1 MEDEEEVD
9 NPLITE
15 LSEVQSYSE
24 IDNGAVHA
32 GVNVKGRLR
41 RHLDFWK
48 RIGAPE
54 YILSVIRDGYRL
66 PFVQFPPRKDIKNNK
81 SASMHSV
88 FVQEAINE
96 LITSGRVLEV
106 DQVPWVVNPL
116 SVAIQS
122 SGKKRLILDL
132 RHVNRYLEKQ
142 HIKYEDWKVALSYF
156 HKGAYMI
163 SFDLKSGYHHI
174 DIHPDHQTFL
184 GFAWKFPNCVS
195 YRYFIFTVLP
205 FGLSTAPHIFT
216 KTLKPIVKYWRFN
229 GINLGL
235 FLDDGWLIESD
246 QDTCSIL
253 SKNIKSD
260 LDESGL
266 ISSDPKCQWEPCQI
280 IEWLGLVWNSI
291 EGTIKLTD
299 RRIQSIIDA
308 IDNVSK
314 KKYWVS
320 CAHLGFT
327 CRQNCFRRSC
337 FRQSV
342 QNHDQILLYFSCFC
356 CGLGFGVST

>member
-1 MEDEEEVD
+1 M
-9 NPLITE
+9 
-15 LSEVQSYSE
+15 SEVQSYSE

-54 YILSVIRDGYRL
+54 YILSGIRDGYRL

-106 DQVPWVVNPL
+106 DQAPWVINPL

-132 RHVNRYLEKQ
+132 RHVNRYVHVEKQ

-163 SFDLKSGYHHI
+163 SFDLKSG
-174 DIHPDHQTFL
+174 
-184 GFAWKFPNCVS
+184 
-195 YRYFIFTVLP
+195 
-205 FGLSTAPHIFT
+205 LSHRHT
-216 KTLKPIVKYWRFN
+216 
-229 GINLGL
+229 
-235 FLDDGWLIESD
+235 
-246 QDTCSIL
+246 
-253 SKNIKSD
+253 
-260 LDESGL
+260 SG
-266 ISSDPKCQWEPCQI
+266 SSDVS
-280 IEWLGLVWNSI
+280 WLCL
-291 EGTIKLTD
+291 E
-299 RRIQSIIDA
+299 
-308 IDNVSK
+308 VSK
-314 KKYWVS
+314 L
-320 CAHLGFT
+320 C
-327 CRQNCFRRSC
+327 
-337 FRQSV
+337 
-342 QNHDQILLYFSCFC
+342 
-356 CGLGFGVST
+356 